1 MVVVLH
7 LHRAS
12 LRFGSAQDAA
22 RGLRMLH
29 SSQHLSLHRPI
40 PLSRSMGSS
49 SIPAAAMAGRSAS
62 VRSSSALPRFSRGQT
77 IPAFSQGRS
86 AVFSTAATSSNGS
99 HAGTF
104 FNVFNLVDRHL
115 HAPPSVVLCRGTGQY
130 ICSVLSP
137 SIHGLCNCIFNIIC
151 IHHGNT

>member
-1 MVVVLH
+1 MVVVLQ

-12 LRFGSAQDAA
+12 LRFGTAQDAA

-29 SSQHLSLHRPI
+29 SSHHLALHRPI

-49 SIPAAAMAGRSAS
+49 SIPTAAMAGRSAS
-62 VRSSSALPRFSRGQT
+62 VRSSQVLPRFSRGQA
-77 IPAFSQGRS
+77 ISAFPQGRS

-104 FNVFNLVDRHL
+104 FHVYNCVGRHL
-115 HAPPSVVLCRGTGQY
+115 HAPPSVGLCRGTWQY
-130 ICSVLSP
+130 ICSVLLHF
-137 SIHGLCNCIFNIIC
+137 IHGLGNSIFKIIC
-151 IHHGNT
+151 IQH